1 VTVIGLF
8 TVGTNLMADGI
19 AQLSQRGGSES

>member
-1 VTVIGLF
+1 VIIIGIF

-19 AQLSQRGGSES
+19 AQLAGRGDG

>member
-1 VTVIGLF
+1 VIVIGIF

-19 AQLSQRGGSES
+19 AQLAGRGTG